1 MHASDVIDLPELAAR
16 QGWTIAAARE
26 IVRRSA
32 RRRADGLHA
41 RPSDPPP
48 PLRLVAGKSP
58 IWDRFTIERWE
69 WQREQ
74 ARTESGPDDSSPS
87 VRCKQCQEP
96 MPDHYGRLGGRPEC
110 ATCAGLEHPED
121 DE

>member
-58 IWDRFTIERWE
+58 IWDRHTIEQWE
-69 WQREQ
+69 WMREE
-74 ARTESGPDDSSPS
+74 ARIESAAEPPS
-87 VRCKQCQEP
+87 AVRCKQCQEP
-96 MPDHYGRLGGRPEC
+96 MPDHYSRIGGRPEC
-110 ATCAGLEHPED
+110 ATCAGLDHPQED
-121 DE
+121 DQ

>member
-58 IWDRFTIERWE
+58 IWDRHTIEQWE
-69 WQREQ
+69 WMREEARIESAARAPIRGALQ
-74 ARTESGPDDSSPS
+74 AVPGTDARPLQPHRWPPR
-87 VRCKQCQEP
+87 VRHMRRP
-96 MPDHYGRLGGRPEC
+96 RPPAGG
-110 ATCAGLEHPED
+110 
-121 DE
+121 